1 MGGVGGPDHVRVA
14 SLQRLLADEH
24 LTDARLRSSLSGA
37 TATSHHG
44 GDPVCAPWAWES
56 GRLDR
61 RYQMTTLHTLSTN
74 ERIHLG
80 AGSMSYEQLSS

>member
-37 TATSHHG
+37 TATSTMEAIPFALHG
-44 GDPVCAPWAWES
+44 RGSQGDLT
-56 GRLDR
+56 GD
-61 RYQMTTLHTLSTN
+61 TK
-74 ERIHLG
+74 
-80 AGSMSYEQLSS
+80 